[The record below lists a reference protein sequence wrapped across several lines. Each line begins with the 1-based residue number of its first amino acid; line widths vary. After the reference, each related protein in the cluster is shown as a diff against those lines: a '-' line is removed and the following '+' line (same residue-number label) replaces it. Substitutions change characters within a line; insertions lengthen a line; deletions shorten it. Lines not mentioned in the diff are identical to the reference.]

1 MISHD
6 KKFIFVHVPRTG
18 GTSLESFFCESQ
30 LKHIHFKQ
38 KHSRHEHELQD
49 HIDYFSFSF
58 VRNPWERM
66 LSFYLFDIV
75 GSTKYSLYN
84 WLKLTRIRNRFA
96 QSMSFFIMHN
106 EKPRVNFV
114 GRYENYHTDVKYI
127 CNKLNIEYAELPVL
141 NKTNHNYYVDYY
153 DEKTKKLVESMYKE
167 DILNFEYEFGKNN

>member
-30 LKHIHFKQ
+30 PNHTHFKQ
-38 KHSRHEHELQD
+38 KHSRYEYELQD
-49 HIDYFSFSF
+49 HSDYFSFSF

-66 LSFYLFDIV
+66 LSFYLFDKV

-84 WLKLTRIRNRFA
+84 WLQLTRIRNRFA

-106 EKPRVNFV
+106 GKPRVDFI
-114 GRYENYHTDVKYI
+114 GRYENYYTDVEYI
-127 CNKLNIEYAELPVL
+127 CNKLNIEYKELPVL
-141 NKTNHNYYVDYY
+141 NKTNNNYYVDHY
-153 DEKTKKLVESMYKE
+153 DEKTKKLVESMYNE
-167 DILNFEYEFGKNN
+167 DILNFEYEFGK